1 MLTTFT
7 QPERH
12 RQHADD
18 HGRGGHQY
26 GPQPSAPGF
35 ATVYPCGQAPPFVS
49 NLNFVAGQII
59 ANAVVATPDAGGR
72 ICVHASTPTH
82 LVVDVSGFFR

>member
-1 MLTTFT
+1 M
-7 QPERH
+7 
-12 RQHADD
+12 
-18 HGRGGHQY
+18 
-26 GPQPSAPGF
+26 
-35 ATVYPCGQAPPFVS
+35 S

-82 LVVDVSGFFR
+82 LVVDVTGFFR